1 MTSEQ
6 PGTTRKTLV
15 QRATRTWTDQLVD
28 LSGRNGLLFSRD
40 LPVGT
45 LDLTAAL
52 ANPSAADAAAR
63 LHDGSKVKL
72 SALYTTTDT
81 LKDAAKRCRKIR
93 EKAKENLEERGVDTL
108 YLARNMATWTPPPG
122 SAVTP
127 AAPIL
132 LTRIHLQPIGA
143 AAEDFELSATA
154 PAELNPTL
162 FYALETEFGVKANLD
177 AIRDAADGE
186 DDDLPL
192 DPAIVAAE
200 IAKAAAG
207 IAGFA
212 ITERQVLGNFS
223 YLKLPMVVDLRANG
237 AALEAHDLVAAIAGD
252 QAAQQ
257 YVRSRRRAVD
267 PTTLDS
273 IPPAAEYLVLDADGS
288 QEAAIETV
296 VRGSDVVIQGPPGT
310 GKSQTISNLIA
321 SATARGQRVLFVAEK
336 RAAIDAVI
344 GRLNRVGLD
353 DLVLDL
359 HGGVP
364 SRRKLA
370 ENLAAALASAKAA
383 LPPNDVAL
391 QNSLTLRRDLLT
403 AHANAVNELRQPWNV
418 SLYQAQGRAMA
429 AADVA
434 AQIRLAPAVVDAIPG
449 ERLDALKED
458 LRGYL
463 ASGAAFM
470 TPEANPWSGAAAV
483 DEAGVEALS
492 DATMDLTRDVL
503 PTMRS
508 TLAAAATEAGITP
521 PTAYAQAAALAG
533 AFGARVRL
541 AADIADAVYP
551 RAAALSAALEP
562 ARKGWLKRTVA
573 GLFNGEYKTTL
584 RDTRALAREPDQ
596 PVARLAGLV
605 AQAAAAQATWEQ
617 ANPATA
623 TPTPIP
629 ATNAGPQA
637 EQAAARATQLIGT
650 IAGIVTAPPADT
662 ATIDNIAA
670 WAAALEA
677 DLGTLRKLPD
687 MRRRQANLQSA
698 GLDQVAQAA
707 IANRWVIDDAVR
719 ALDGAWAAGVVERV
733 IARDQ
738 NVGGLDAARL
748 SREVADFIG
757 LDRQHINSANARV
770 KRAWAERAVA
780 ARDQFPEQDLTLSTE
795 AKKKSRHLSVRELFT
810 RAPDVLTAVKPC
822 WAMSPLLVS
831 QILPGDRQ
839 YFDLVVFDEAS
850 QILPADAIPSILR
863 GKRAVMAGDDL
874 QLPPTTFFASLTDR
888 DRGDDG
894 EGDEGSDTAMTGG
907 FTSILDIADALIG
920 SQPLRWHYRSRDE
933 RLIAFSNLSI
943 YRPKFRS
950 LTTFPAV
957 VDDNAVR
964 LVRVASRLA
973 GADGVSSAEE
983 VSEVVRLVLEHAA
996 TRPTESLGVIAMG
1009 INHAER
1015 IGEVLRLERIKRP
1028 ELEPFFA
1035 EGGAEPFFVKNLERV
1050 QGDERDAIILTIG
1063 YGRTSDGKLRQ
1074 NFGPINQAGGERR
1087 LNVAITRAKRRITVV
1102 STFGSEDIDPSR
1114 SAAEGVRLL
1123 RGYLR
1128 YAESGGADL
1137 GDVVDPRPEMNGFER
1152 DVFAALGAAG
1162 IGAVPQLGTSGYYL
1176 DFALQHPAKPGR
1188 FVLAVEC
1195 DGASYHSAPNA
1206 RERDRLRQQQ
1216 LEAIGWRFH
1225 RIWSTDWYR
1234 DRAHESA
1241 RLVAAYAAAVAASD
1255 LAAAAPG
1262 SAAAPGPAAPG
1273 SKMLPLGSNQS
1284 AGGISGWGGG
1294 SAIQGSPAST
1304 SGLAEAVGTPQSP
1317 MGPIPP
1323 APPRAQRPRIGS
1335 YASIADVSP
1344 AKLDEIIR
1352 WIVSDKQLRT
1362 HGEIQTEAIATLGFK
1377 RRGARITAAVDA
1389 AINRVVWGRR

>member
-1 MTSEQ
+1 MTSSE
-6 PGTTRKTLV
+6 GTRQTLV

-28 LSGRNGLLFSRD
+28 LSGRNGLLFYRD

-45 LDLTAAL
+45 LDLTQAAL
-52 ANPSAADAAAR
+52 AAPEAAAR
-63 LHDGSKVKL
+63 LRDGGKVKL
-72 SALYTTTDT
+72 SALIADPDK
-81 LKDAAKRCRKIR
+81 LKDAARRCRKIR

-122 SAVTP
+122 SSATP

-132 LTRIHLQPIGA
+132 LQRIHLQPIGA
-143 AAEDFELSATA
+143 AAEDFELTATA

-186 DDDLPL
+186 DNDLPL

-200 IAKAAAG
+200 LMQAAAG

-212 ITERQVLGNFS
+212 ITQRDVLGNFS

-237 AALEAHDLVAAIAGD
+237 AALEAHDLIAAIAGD

-257 YVRSRRRAVD
+257 YIRNRRRAVD
-267 PTTLDS
+267 PTTLDQV
-273 IPPAAEYLVLDADGS
+273 PPAAEFLVLDADGS

-321 SATARGQRVLFVAEK
+321 SATARGLKVLFVAEK

-383 LPPNDVAL
+383 LPPNDAAL
-391 QNSLTLRRDLLT
+391 QNSLVLRRDLLT
-403 AHANAVNELRQPWNV
+403 AHAKAVNELRAPWNV

-434 AQIRLAPAVVDAIPG
+434 GSIRLAPTTVDAISA
-449 ERLDALKED
+449 ERLDVLKED

-463 ASGAAFM
+463 ASGPAFM
-470 TPEANPWSGAAAV
+470 TPEANPWSAAAAV
-483 DEAGVEALS
+483 DEASVEALS
-492 DATMDLTRDVL
+492 DATMDLARDAL
-503 PTMRS
+503 PAFRS
-508 TLAAAATEAGITP
+508 TLAAAAGEAGVSGSAP
-521 PTAYAQAAALAG
+521 PPVSYAQAAALA
-533 AFGARVRL
+533 AALGARVRL
-541 AADIADAVYP
+541 AADIADGAYL
-551 RAAALSAALEP
+551 RAAALNAALEP
-562 ARKGWLKRTVA
+562 ARKGWLGRTLA
-573 GLFNGEYKTTL
+573 GLFNGAYKA
-584 RDTRALAREPDQ
+584 ALAEAKTLVREPAQ
-596 PVARLAGLV
+596 PVAQLAGLV
-605 AQAAAAQATWEQ
+605 AQAAAAQAVWERVQ
-617 ANPATA
+617 SGAQPG

-629 ATNAGPQA
+629 ATASGPKA

-650 IAGIVTAPPADT
+650 LAAIARAPSADT
-662 ATIDNIAA
+662 ATPEQIAV
-670 WAAALEA
+670 WARTLEA

-687 MRRRQANLQSA
+687 MRRRQASLQGA
-698 GLDQVAQAA
+698 GLDPVAQAA
-707 IANRWVIDDAVR
+707 IVNRWVIDDAVR
-719 ALDGAWAAGVVERV
+719 ALDGAWAAGVAERV
-733 IARDQ
+733 ITRDQ
-738 NVGGLDAARL
+738 NIGSLDAARL
-748 SREVADFIG
+748 TREVLDFIG

-780 ARDQFPEQDLTLSTE
+780 ARDQFPDQDLTLSTE

-839 YFDLVVFDEAS
+839 YFDLVIFDEAS

-863 GKRAVMAGDDL
+863 GKRAVVAGDDL
-874 QLPPTTFFASLTDR
+874 QLPPTTFFASQTDR
-888 DRGDDG
+888 DDG
-894 EGDEGSDTAMTGG
+894 EDPEPDGLMAG

-933 RLIAFSNLSI
+933 RLIAFSNLNI

-957 VDDNAVR
+957 VDDAAVR
-964 LVRVASRLA
+964 HVRVAPRLA
-973 GADGVSSAEE
+973 GADGVSSVEE

-996 TRPTESLGVIAMG
+996 KRPTESLGVIAMG

-1015 IGEVLRLERIKRP
+1015 IGEALRLERLKRAD
-1028 ELEPFFA
+1028 LEPFFA
-1035 EGGAEPFFVKNLERV
+1035 EDGRPEPFFVKNLERV

-1102 STFGSEDIDPSR
+1102 STFGSEDIDPAR
-1114 SAAEGVRLL
+1114 SAGEGPRLL

-1128 YAESGGADL
+1128 YAESGGSDL
-1137 GDVVDPRPEMNGFER
+1137 GGVIDPRPEMNGFER

-1176 DFALQHPAKPGR
+1176 DFALQHPSVPGR

-1195 DGASYHSAPNA
+1195 DGASYHAAPNA

-1234 DRAHESA
+1234 ERARESA
-1241 RLVAAYAAAVAASD
+1241 RLVAAYTAAVSASD
-1255 LAAAAPG
+1255 LAAAAPPP
-1262 SAAAPGPAAPG
+1262 APNVAPPAVAPVVEQ
-1273 SKMLPLGSNQS
+1273 KDLPP
-1284 AGGISGWGGG
+1284 I
-1294 SAIQGSPAST
+1294 AI
-1304 SGLAEAVGTPQSP
+1304 AVAQSP
-1317 MGPIPP
+1317 MAPIPP
-1323 APPRAQRPRIGS
+1323 APPRGPRPRIGS
-1335 YASIADVSP
+1335 YASIDEVSP
-1344 AKLDEIIR
+1344 SKLDEIIR
-1352 WIVSDKQLRT
+1352 WIVSDTQLRT
-1362 HGEIQTEAIATLGFK
+1362 HGEIQTEAIAALGFK
-1377 RRGARITAAVDA
+1377 RKGPRITAAVDA